1 MIEQLRRRRETAFD
15 INNIVIPYSMASAG
29 RVEKLVYK
37 EIITPTFRLAEGLD
51 EKLSEDLASDCE
63 EDISDIAFEQRHAR
77 AEVEEKNR
85 WLKAFNRPGRNR

>member
-37 EIITPTFRLAEGLD
+37 EIITPTFRLAEEVE
-51 EKLSEDLASDCE
+51 EKPSEAASSDCE
-63 EDISDIAFEQRHAR
+63 EDFSDPVFEQRHAR

-85 WLKAFNRPGRNR
+85 WLQAFNRPGRSR